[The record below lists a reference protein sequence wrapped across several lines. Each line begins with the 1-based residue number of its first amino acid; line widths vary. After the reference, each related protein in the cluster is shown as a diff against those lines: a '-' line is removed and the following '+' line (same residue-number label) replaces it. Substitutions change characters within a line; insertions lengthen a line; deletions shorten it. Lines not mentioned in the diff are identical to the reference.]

1 MVTTKE
7 LVIDKP
13 GTYLGVRKGLF
24 VVRGADGSRAEFSPG
39 ELSHEPVNVRLVLV
53 QQSMLFAI
61 FLSSDRSSR
70 PLNRQNVNTYQSFL
84 LNRTLL
90 GPVGFEPTTS
100 RAQAGRPLHAGLR
113 PPPTTQDPPGNNA
126 NSGLG
131 QGRRQGDAREL
142 SLHLDAFSRTT
153 RIALP

>member
-13 GTYLGVRKGLF
+13 GTYLGVRMGLF
-24 VVRGADGSRAEFSPG
+24 VVRGADGSRAELSPG

-70 PLNRQNVNTYQSFL
+70 PLNRQNVNTYQSF
-84 LNRTLL
+84 TA
-90 GPVGFEPTTS
+90 ESHTS
-100 RAQAGRPLHAGLR
+100 GAGG
-113 PPPTTQDPPGNNA
+113 
-126 NSGLG
+126 
-131 QGRRQGDAREL
+131 
-142 SLHLDAFSRTT
+142 
-153 RIALP
+153 I